1 MLWKLVLAGVPHGSV
16 LSPLLF
22 LFSINDLPNKL
33 KSNVK
38 YYADDNSLFTI
49 VRDNIESANVFIN
62 DLLAISKWVY
72 NWKILFSPDR
82 KFKFILT

>member
-1 MLWKLVLAGVPHGSV
+1 MWKLVLAGVPHGSV
-16 LSPLLF
+16 LSLLLF

-72 NWKILFSPDR
+72 NWKILFNPDR
-82 KFKFILT
+82 KFKFIQT

>member
-1 MLWKLVLAGVPHGSV
+1 MLWKLVLAGVPHGSI

-22 LFSINDLPNKL
+22 NFSINDLPNKL

-38 YYADDNSLFTI
+38 RYADDNSLFTL
-49 VRDNIESANVFIN
+49 VRDNNESANIFIN
-62 DLLAISKWVY
+62 YLLAISKWVY

>member
-1 MLWKLVLAGVPHGSV
+1 MLWKLVLAGVPHGSI

-22 LFSINDLPNKL
+22 IFSINDLPNKL

-38 YYADDNSLFTI
+38 RYADDNSLFTL
-49 VRDNIESANVFIN
+49 VRDNNESANIFIN

-72 NWKILFSPDR
+72 NWKILFSPYR